1 MKKLLIYLLLNEA
14 KYVIVKA
21 GSTSEKINVH
31 TSTLD
36 LPPKKDESAI
46 NSEKFVKKE
55 ELLVQTKQEKVPEE
69 KDTMTS
75 EKEKND
81 EWENRLR
88 SYRNFCSGRNKLLS
102 TKSQRFFLT
111 GESEGNV
118 HFSTCLVAKAAS
130 TSLSLAF
137 VS

>member
-1 MKKLLIYLLLNEA
+1 MLIYLLLNEA

-21 GSTSEKINVH
+21 GSTSENINVL

-36 LPPKKDESAI
+36 LPSERDESSI
-46 NSEKFVKKE
+46 NSEKFVKKDE
-55 ELLVQTKQEKVPEE
+55 VLVQTKEEKVPEE
-69 KDTMTS
+69 NDNMTS

-81 EWENRLR
+81 EWQNRLK

-102 TKSQRFFLT
+102 TRSQRFFLT
-111 GESEGNV
+111 GESEGKV

-137 VS
+137 VI